1 MALLHI
7 DQIIVDATPE
17 LFKIEVKRKE
27 NDGFSSVFYEFMMDF
42 RINNVTLESNSNW
55 KSMNSKDL
63 NRIKVVLVEQKK
75 TAKWLAEQVGKDP
88 ATVSKWCTNTSQP
101 SLETLGKIASIL
113 QVKMSEL
120 VRNT

>member
-1 MALLHI
+1 
-7 DQIIVDATPE
+7 
-17 LFKIEVKRKE
+17 
-27 NDGFSSVFYEFMMDF
+27 
-42 RINNVTLESNSNW
+42 
-55 KSMNSKDL
+55 MNSKDL
-63 NRIKVVLVEQKK
+63 YRIKVVLVEQKK

-101 SLETLGKIASIL
+101 SLETLGKIANIL

>member
-27 NDGFSSVFYEFMMDF
+27 NDGFYPVFYEFMMDF
-42 RINNVTLESNSNW
+42 RINNVTLESNTNW

-101 SLETLGKIASIL
+101 SLETLGKIANIL

>member
-101 SLETLGKIASIL
+101 SLETLGKIASVL